1 MNFKT
6 LIILSFLL
14 FDSLFFIFLHIV
26 FYRICHDF
34 NLSILLTV
42 LVFIVFLKYKQS
54 NIYHFII
61 IILIFSL
68 FILTVPAMNDRSGTV
83 YMMKHINETQL
94 ISKNDLH
101 NQMMIYYL
109 NEGFTEKRIIEQK
122 KAGNIEEYDGKLSL
136 TSKGSILTNIYL
148 FFELCYYN

>member
-1 MNFKT
+1 
-6 LIILSFLL
+6 
-14 FDSLFFIFLHIV
+14 
-26 FYRICHDF
+26 
-34 NLSILLTV
+34 
-42 LVFIVFLKYKQS
+42 
-54 NIYHFII
+54 
-61 IILIFSL
+61 
-68 FILTVPAMNDRSGTV
+68 MNDRSGTV